1 MNAEDRNLWDLLG
14 RSPRQAAPPFFAA
27 KVMRQIGEAGNHRA
41 TWFAPLLRWLA
52 PAAIAALVILAIA
65 PRPESEPASLATSDL
80 TTLDLVE
87 LLSPEDY
94 QILTEAGWPYNNGF
108 LSAGL

>member
-1 MNAEDRNLWDLLG
+1 MNQDDRKLWDLLG
-14 RSPRQAAPPFFAA
+14 SSPRPSAPPFFAG
-27 KVMRQIGEAGNHRA
+27 KVMRRIEAEARPSRLSA
-41 TWFAPLLRWLA
+41 ILRWLA
-52 PAAIAALVILAIA
+52 PAAVAALVILAVF
-65 PRPESEPASLATSDL
+65 PRPAAEPVVLSDL

-94 QILTEAGWPYNNGF
+94 ETLTAAGWPYNNGF

>member
-1 MNAEDRNLWDLLG
+1 MDDQKLWDLLG
-14 RSPRQAAPPFFAA
+14 QAGRPAAPPFFAA
-27 KVMRQIGEAGNHRA
+27 RIMRQIGAADSRPS
-41 TWFAPLLRWLA
+41 WLAPVLRWLA
-52 PAAIAALVILAIA
+52 PAAIAALVVLAVL
-65 PRPESEPASLATSDL
+65 PRPAAEPAALTGPDL

-94 QILTEAGWPYNNGF
+94 ETLTAAGWPYNNGF

>member
-1 MNAEDRNLWDLLG
+1 MTDDDRKLWDLLG
-14 RSPRQAAPPFFAA
+14 RAPRPSAPPFFAA
-27 KVMRQIGEAGNHRA
+27 KVMRQLVPSAASHPNWLGPI
-41 TWFAPLLRWLA
+41 LRWLA
-52 PAAIAALVILAIA
+52 PAAIAALVVLAVL
-65 PRPESEPASLATSDL
+65 PRPDAETAGMAASDL

-94 QILTEAGWPYNNGF
+94 ETLTAAGWPYNNGF

>member
-1 MNAEDRNLWDLLG
+1 MDDQKLWDLLG
-14 RSPRQAAPPFFAA
+14 RSPRRSAPPFFAA
-27 KVMRQIGEAGNHRA
+27 KVMRQIGDANARP
-41 TWFAPLLRWLA
+41 TWFAPVLRWLA
-52 PAAIAALVILAIA
+52 PAAVAALVVLAIL
-65 PRPESEPASLATSDL
+65 PRPAAEAVAVSEL

-94 QILTEAGWPYNNGF
+94 ETLTAAGWPYNSGF

>member
-1 MNAEDRNLWDLLG
+1 MDDQKLWDLLG
-14 RSPRQAAPPFFAA
+14 RSPRTDAPPFFAG
-27 KVMRQIGEAGNHRA
+27 KVMRRIETANDRRG
-41 TWFAPLLRWLA
+41 WFAPILRWLA
-52 PAAIAALVILAIA
+52 PAAVAALVIIAIL
-65 PRPESEPASLATSDL
+65 PRPAAEPVAASDL

-94 QILTEAGWPYNNGF
+94 ETLTAAGWPYNNGF